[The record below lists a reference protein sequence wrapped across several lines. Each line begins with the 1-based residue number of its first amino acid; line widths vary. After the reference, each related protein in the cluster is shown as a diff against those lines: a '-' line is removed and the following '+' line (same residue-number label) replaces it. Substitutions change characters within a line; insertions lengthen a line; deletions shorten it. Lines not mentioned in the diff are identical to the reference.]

1 MKKALLFTMLVA
13 ILVFA
18 LAGTAFAAYGT
29 SFVMP
34 STITPGS
41 AVNINPS
48 WTKAPADTVPDGD
61 PASPGVQGWVLVTI
75 HNAATGDVVGSSGT
89 WTGPM
94 PGGAEGNEPIRVG
107 ADYLDFESYEW
118 FTWSGDSM
126 ASSGLELTFFNAGSY
141 TVDVKLMGD
150 RAWDGTGDEVPLLI
164 STFDVEVGTPPV
176 VSTPASSP
184 WSIALVAVGALGF
197 AVVGRKIRLAN

>member
-1 MKKALLFTMLVA
+1 MKKALLFTMLVPV
-13 ILVFA
+13 LVFA
-18 LAGTAFAAYGT
+18 FAGTAFAAYDT
-29 SFVMP
+29 SFTMSSP
-34 STITPGS
+34 IAPGTTVS
-41 AVNINPS
+41 FNTS
-48 WTKAPADTVPDGD
+48 WTKAPTDTPPDGD

-75 HNAATGDVVGSSGT
+75 HDAATGDVVGSSGT

-94 PGGAEGNEPIRVG
+94 PGGVEGNEPIRVG

-126 ASSGLELTFFNAGSY
+126 TSSGLELQFVNAGSY

-150 RAWDGTGDEVPLLI
+150 RAWDGSGDELPLQTK
-164 STFDVEVGTPPV
+164 TFNVTVGTAPV

-184 WSIALVAVGALGF
+184 WSIALLAVGALG
-197 AVVGRKIRLAN
+197 VTLVGRKVRLAK